1 MSYTGLQ
8 TLATE
13 GLNIDA
19 LDDASG
25 AILEA
30 VAAERVR
37 IGALVEAVR
46 DANRD
51 AECGNTF
58 RLLTPGQDRAWMAL
72 LDGLNVRHK
81 RATPE
86 KD

>member
-1 MSYTGLQ
+1 MSNAGLQ
-8 TLATE
+8 TLSAE
-13 GLNIDA
+13 GLNISA
-19 LDDASG
+19 LDDCSG
-25 AILEA
+25 EILQAE
-30 VAAERVR
+30 AAERER

-72 LDGLNVRHK
+72 LDGLNGPVK
-81 RATPE
+81 RAP
-86 KD
+86 